1 MIALTKA
8 MCALATAHNFY
19 GPLLAAIEEQTAPAS
34 SSAYAPLVNVGA
46 VGICLIALAGYYIR
60 KDAGYEKRI
69 DHALQREQAF
79 GEKYADLAEKYRTA
93 LEKSNSTL
101 DTVLQLLRQ
110 QTSR

>member
-1 MIALTKA
+1 MIFLTKV
-8 MCALATAHNFY
+8 MCAIAVAHNFY
-19 GPLLAAIEEQTAPAS
+19 GPLFTVLQEQVPAGS
-34 SSAYAPLVNVGA
+34 PNMYAPLINVGA
-46 VGICLIALAGYYIR
+46 VGVCLIVLAIYFKQ
-60 KDAGYEKRI
+60 KDARYEKRI
-69 DHALQREQAF
+69 DEALAREQVF